1 MRTRWLVALVG
12 TLAIVVGIVAWLRPG
27 ADVRSTPL
35 EPPAAAG
42 AAGSTGSAALPARE
56 VVAGAVVISIE
67 PIRIDQSGAVFRILM
82 DTHSG
87 DLSADLAAGSVLEVD
102 GVEWSNPSWS
112 GDPPGGHHR
121 QGELAFPAAG
131 DAAGSATLTME
142 GFSAP
147 VDASWSLAG

>member
-1 MRTRWLVALVG
+1 MRARWLVAIVC
-12 TLAIVVGIVAWLRPG
+12 TLAIVVG
-27 ADVRSTPL
+27 
-35 EPPAAAG
+35 AAALRSG
-42 AAGSTGSAALPARE
+42 AGGRSSPPEPSAAEAVNPADSADLSARE

-67 PIRIDQSGAVFRILM
+67 PIRIDRSGAVFRILM

-87 DLSADLAAGSVLEVD
+87 ELSADLAAGSVLEVD

-121 QGELAFPAAG
+121 QGELAFQAAG
-131 DAAGSATLTME
+131 DAAGSATLSIG